1 MVPFMVH
8 DCGSQL
14 ESLPIV
20 ITELGFSFEVPFEVP
35 QGSLHG
41 TCCDPLLGYPNP
53 SWNLIWDILGSAGT
67 FGIATTC

>member
-8 DCGSQL
+8 DWGPLLGSL
-14 ESLPIV
+14 SVV
-20 ITELGFSFEVPFEVP
+20 ITELGFPFRVPFEVP

-41 TCCDPLLGYPNP
+41 TCWDPLLGYPTP
-53 SWNLIWDILGSAGT
+53 SWNLIWDILGSAGA